1 MIERVRPK
9 SQTKPVT
16 SPPVRLRLF
25 GPPQLLESENADDH
39 DELVARLCA
48 AVQPVDVIDEMLIAD
63 AASQE
68 LEVLRGRRFKLIRIQ
83 MCGRSGLR
91 AFLHEKLDHRLYVQ
105 QFVDEVTEV
114 LHRRLAE
121 EDAEDLSQTVAH
133 ECARNEL
140 DLTKLSNLLVGL
152 IDINVGSFLDSA
164 RTRKVEELIEGY
176 TRHEQGAV
184 TLIRD
189 LLLGANVSLDD
200 LIAKE
205 LAGQLDIIERIDRL
219 TAIAESRRN
228 ASLREIERRRAVR
241 GQALRRSLQE
251 VEDAEFKMI
260 EPTPTKGKDAA

>member
-68 LEVLRGRRFKLIRIQ
+68 LEVLRWRRFKLIRIQ
-83 MCGRSGLR
+83 MCARSGLR

-105 QFVDEVTEV
+105 QFVDELTKV
-114 LHRRLAE
+114 LHHRLSEEMAE
-121 EDAEDLSQTVAH
+121 ELSQTVAH

-140 DLTKLSNLLVGL
+140 DLTELSDRLGL
-152 IDINVGSFLDSA
+152 IHIDVGSILDGA
-164 RTRKVEELIEGY
+164 RRGKVEELIEGY
-176 TRHEQGAV
+176 TRHEQGAL

-205 LAGQLDIIERIDRL
+205 LAKQLDIIERIDRL

-228 ASLREIERRRAVR
+228 ASLREIERRRAVL
-241 GQALRRSLQE
+241 GHALRRSLQE